1 MSKSSIVPFD
11 VFSYLVQ
18 HVYERFEITP
28 KKIGLE
34 PLKMLFYIVF
44 NLLHDVQELF

>member
-18 HVYERFEITP
+18 HVDERFEITA

-34 PLKMLFYIVF
+34 PLKKLFYIVF